1 LSTASASA
9 PAPDPA
15 SASAPAPAPA
25 PGRPS
30 ASAPG
35 PTSTSA
41 SGPEP
46 ARPSQP
52 PSPSTSPTRAAT
64 SAPAPTSASTSRWRV
79 VGASLAG
86 TTLEWYDFFLYGTA
100 AAVVFPK
107 IFFVAH
113 DPLTGTL
120 LSFLTYALG
129 FAARPLGGVFFGNL
143 GDRIGRK
150 RALVITLIIMG
161 AATTLIAAVPSY
173 AAIGIAAP
181 ILLTTL
187 RMIQGFALG
196 GEWGGAVLIVA
207 EQDSARRGFWASWP
221 QAGAPLGNVLG
232 TGVLLL
238 LSQNLSDHAFLTW
251 GWRLGFALSALLMIL
266 GLWMRASLHE
276 TEAFRQALARREAA
290 RTADRATPRP
300 PVLEVLRTSWR
311 QLITAFGARMAE
323 NISYY
328 LITAFILVYVVDY
341 LKLPKS
347 FGLDA
352 VLIGSAVEFALI
364 PLFGILSDRVG
375 RRPVYLAGAI
385 GIGVWTPFF
394 FGMLNSKSYP
404 QAVLAVTI
412 ALAFHGL
419 MYAPQA
425 AFFAE
430 LFATNVRYSGA
441 SIGYQVAS
449 VAAGAPAPLIA
460 VAVLQHNGA
469 KTPTLLAIYLGAAA
483 LLTLVAVA
491 LAHETRA
498 TDLLATPTP
507 TPTTSASA
515 SIPSDLATAP
525 NPSSAPADLATL
537 PTTPAALSD

>member
-1 LSTASASA
+1 MSTT
-9 PAPDPA
+9 PAVQTA
-15 SASAPAPAPA
+15 A
-25 PGRPS
+25 PGRP
-30 ASAPG
+30 
-35 PTSTSA
+35 
-41 SGPEP
+41 
-46 ARPSQP
+46 RPQ
-52 PSPSTSPTRAAT
+52 
-64 SAPAPTSASTSRWRV
+64 SRWRV
-79 VGASLAG
+79 VGAALVG

-107 IFFVAH
+107 VFFDKH

-129 FAARPLGGVFFGNL
+129 FAARPLGGVFFGDL

-150 RALVITLIIMG
+150 RALVITLVIMG
-161 AATTLIAAVPSY
+161 TATTLIAAVPSY
-173 AAIGIAAP
+173 AAIGVSAP

-207 EQDSARRGFWASWP
+207 EQDRKHRGFWASWP

-238 LSQNLSDHAFLTW
+238 LSQNLSEKAFLSW
-251 GWRLGFALSALLMIL
+251 GWRVGFGLSALLLIV
-266 GLWMRASLHE
+266 GLWVRASLSE
-276 TEAFRQALARREAA
+276 TEAFRQAQARREAV
-290 RTADRATPRP
+290 RATAKP
-300 PVLEVLRTSWR
+300 PIVEVFRTGWK
-311 QLITAFGARMAE
+311 QLLTAFGARMAE

-352 VLIGSAVEFALI
+352 VLIGSAIEFALI
-364 PLFGILSDRVG
+364 PAFGALSDRIG

-394 FGMLNSKSYP
+394 FGLLNAKSYP
-404 QAVLAVTI
+404 QAVLAVTV

-449 VAAGAPAPLIA
+449 IAAGAPAPLIA
-460 VAVLQHNGA
+460 VAVLQHNGD

-483 LLTLVAVA
+483 LLTLIAVA
-491 LAHETRA
+491 FARETRA
-498 TDLLATPTP
+498 TDLFGAAPGTITASSDGVRSAQRTPSEP
-507 TPTTSASA
+507 NVRTS
-515 SIPSDLATAP
+515 PS
-525 NPSSAPADLATL
+525 PSSSSP
-537 PTTPAALSD
+537 S

>member
-1 LSTASASA
+1 MLSTTSAA
-9 PAPDPA
+9 QIRT
-15 SASAPAPAPA
+15 
-25 PGRPS
+25 PGRP
-30 ASAPG
+30 P
-35 PTSTSA
+35 
-41 SGPEP
+41 
-46 ARPSQP
+46 
-52 PSPSTSPTRAAT
+52 
-64 SAPAPTSASTSRWRV
+64 SRWRV
-79 VGASLAG
+79 VGASLVG

-107 IFFVAH
+107 VFFVKS

-129 FAARPLGGVFFGNL
+129 FAARPLGGLFFGNL

-150 RALVITLIIMG
+150 RALIITLIVMG
-161 AATTLIAAVPSY
+161 TATTLIAAVPSY
-173 AAIGIAAP
+173 ASIGVAAP

-187 RMIQGFALG
+187 RMVQGFALG

-207 EQDSARRGFWASWP
+207 EQDREHRGFWASWP
-221 QAGAPLGNVLG
+221 QAGAPLGNVFG

-238 LSQNLSDHAFLTW
+238 LSQNLSESAFLSW
-251 GWRLGFALSALLMIL
+251 GWRIGFGLSALLL
-266 GLWMRASLHE
+266 VVGLWIRSSLHE
-276 TEAFRQALARREAA
+276 TEAFQQALARREAA
-290 RTADRATPRP
+290 RATARP
-300 PVLEVLRTSWR
+300 PVIEVVRTGWR
-311 QLITAFGARMAE
+311 QLLTAFGARMAE

-328 LITAFILVYVVDY
+328 LITAFILVYVVNH
-341 LKLPKS
+341 LKLSKS

-364 PLFGILSDRVG
+364 PLFGALSDRIG

-394 FGMLNSKSYP
+394 FGLLNSKSYP
-404 QAVLAVTI
+404 QAVLAVI
-412 ALAFHGL
+412 VALAFHGL

-430 LFATNVRYSGA
+430 LFATGVRYSGA

-460 VAVLQHNGA
+460 VAILQHNGD

-483 LLTLVAVA
+483 LLTLIAVA
-491 LAHETRA
+491 AARETRA
-498 TDLLATPTP
+498 TDLLDASPAADQRPAAQATRGAQGR
-507 TPTTSASA
+507 SASA
-515 SIPSDLATAP
+515 PPLGLTGD
-525 NPSSAPADLATL
+525 
-537 PTTPAALSD
+537 ALE

>member
-1 LSTASASA
+1 LSTASVPESA
-9 PAPDPA
+9 LP
-15 SASAPAPAPA
+15 
-25 PGRPS
+25 RR
-30 ASAPG
+30 
-35 PTSTSA
+35 
-41 SGPEP
+41 SGP
-46 ARPSQP
+46 RPRLQ
-52 PSPSTSPTRAAT
+52 AQ
-64 SAPAPTSASTSRWRV
+64 SRLRV
-79 VGASLAG
+79 VAASLAG

-107 IFFVAH
+107 VFFVAT
-113 DPLTGTL
+113 DPLTGTM

-150 RALVITLIIMG
+150 RALIITLIIMG
-161 AATTLIAAVPSY
+161 VATTLIAAVPSY
-173 AAIGIAAP
+173 AAIGISAP
-181 ILLTTL
+181 ILLTML

-207 EQDSARRGFWASWP
+207 EQDRKRRGFWASWP

-238 LSQNLSDHAFLTW
+238 LSQNLSEHAFLTW
-251 GWRLGFALSALLMIL
+251 GWRVGFALSALLLIV
-266 GLWMRASLHE
+266 GLWVRASLSE
-276 TEAFRQALARREAA
+276 TEAFRQALARREA
-290 RTADRATPRP
+290 TRAESRP
-300 PVLEVLRTSWR
+300 PVVEVIRTGWH
-311 QLITAFGARMAE
+311 QLLIAFGARMAE

-328 LITAFILVYVVDY
+328 LITAFILVYVVDH
-341 LKLPKS
+341 LKLSKS

-364 PLFGILSDRVG
+364 PLLGALSDRVG
-375 RRPVYLAGAI
+375 RKPVYLVGAI

-404 QAVLAVTI
+404 QAVIAVI
-412 ALAFHGL
+412 VALAFHGL

-430 LFATNVRYSGA
+430 LFATGVRYSGA

-449 VAAGAPAPLIA
+449 IAAGAPAPLIA
-460 VAVLQHNGA
+460 VAVLQHNGD

-483 LLTLVAVA
+483 LLTLVSVA
-491 LAHETRA
+491 LASETRA
-498 TDLLATPTP
+498 TDLLDAAAPVTAEPDGVLPATTPRPSVADRRTPPASAPTP
-507 TPTTSASA
+507 SSTS
-515 SIPSDLATAP
+515 
-525 NPSSAPADLATL
+525 
-537 PTTPAALSD
+537 

>member
-1 LSTASASA
+1 MSTNSVPESAT
-9 PAPDPA
+9 
-15 SASAPAPAPA
+15 
-25 PGRPS
+25 
-30 ASAPG
+30 
-35 PTSTSA
+35 PTRRA
-41 SGPEP
+41 SGSQF
-46 ARPSQP
+46 PSG
-52 PSPSTSPTRAAT
+52 SPSSAA
-64 SAPAPTSASTSRWRV
+64 SSSGSRWHV

-107 IFFVAH
+107 VFFVAH

-129 FAARPLGGVFFGNL
+129 FAARPLGGIFFGNL

-173 AAIGIAAP
+173 AAIGVAAP
-181 ILLTTL
+181 VLLTTL

-207 EQDSARRGFWASWP
+207 EQDRSHRGFWASWP
-221 QAGAPLGNVLG
+221 QAGAPLGNVFG
-232 TGVLLL
+232 TGVILL
-238 LSQNLSDHAFLTW
+238 LSQNLSESAFLSW

-276 TEAFRQALARREAA
+276 TDAFREAQARREATRQA
-290 RTADRATPRP
+290 ARATSRP
-300 PVLEVLRTSWR
+300 PVVEVIRTGWR
-311 QLITAFGARMAE
+311 QLLTAFGARMAE

-364 PLFGILSDRVG
+364 PLFGALSDRIG
-375 RRPVYLAGAI
+375 RKPVYLVGAI

-404 QAVLAVTI
+404 QAVLAITI

-449 VAAGAPAPLIA
+449 IAAGAPAPLIA
-460 VAVLQHNGA
+460 VAVLQHNGS

-491 LAHETRA
+491 LARETRGA
-498 TDLLATPTP
+498 DLLA
-507 TPTTSASA
+507 
-515 SIPSDLATAP
+515 D
-525 NPSSAPADLATL
+525 APATSPNLPQAPSTQHPRPATS
-537 PTTPAALSD
+537 PATYPATSPNQ

>member
-1 LSTASASA
+1 MSTTTATETAA
-9 PAPDPA
+9 AGADRA
-15 SASAPAPAPA
+15 
-25 PGRPS
+25 
-30 ASAPG
+30 
-35 PTSTSA
+35 
-41 SGPEP
+41 
-46 ARPSQP
+46 Q
-52 PSPSTSPTRAAT
+52 SP
-64 SAPAPTSASTSRWRV
+64 WRV
-79 VGASLAG
+79 VGASLVG

-107 IFFVAH
+107 VFFVKA

-129 FAARPLGGVFFGNL
+129 FAARPLGGLFFGNL

-150 RALVITLIIMG
+150 RALVITLVIMG

-173 AAIGIAAP
+173 ASIGVAAP

-207 EQDSARRGFWASWP
+207 EQDRGRRGFWASWP

-232 TGVLLL
+232 TGIILL
-238 LSQNLSDHAFLTW
+238 LSQNLSEAAFLSW
-251 GWRLGFALSALLMIL
+251 GWRIGFALSALLMIL
-266 GLWMRASLHE
+266 GLWVRASLHE
-276 TEAFRQALARREAA
+276 TEAFRQSLARREAA
-290 RTADRATPRP
+290 RAAAKS
-300 PVLEVLRTSWR
+300 PVVEVLQSSWK
-311 QLITAFGARMAE
+311 QLLTAFGARMAE

-328 LITAFILVYVVDY
+328 VITAFILVYVVDY

-364 PLFGILSDRVG
+364 PLFGMLSDRVG

-394 FGMLNSKSYP
+394 FGMLNSRSYP
-404 QAVLAVTI
+404 QAVAAVTI

-430 LFATNVRYSGA
+430 LFATGVRYSGA

-449 VAAGAPAPLIA
+449 IAAGAPAPLIA
-460 VAVLQHNGA
+460 VAVLQHNGS
-469 KTPTLLAIYLGAAA
+469 KTPTLLAIYIGAAA
-483 LLTLVAVA
+483 LLTFIAV
-491 LAHETRA
+491 LAARETRA
-498 TDLLATPTP
+498 SNLVAAADTADTDTAADLDQAASMRQSPISAR
-507 TPTTSASA
+507 SAS
-515 SIPSDLATAP
+515 PS
-525 NPSSAPADLATL
+525 
-537 PTTPAALSD
+537 TTPSPEPTA